1 MTIKIQV
8 FTDFDGTLS
17 IDDTGILLIDD
28 HRSLGTERRKVLDH
42 AILNGSI
49 TYRDALQEMWDN
61 VHISWEEAWTD
72 HLDHCQID
80 PGFPSFNEFCR
91 ENNFP
96 VTVLSSGL
104 YPVLERIMFNFLGE
118 KSKDIK
124 IVCNNAE
131 IKDRTWKIIWRDDSE
146 YGNDKSKTLI
156 EARQNASKDTI
167 FIFCGDGV
175 SDISAARHADIL
187 FARKGRDL
195 EIYCQRENIPFIA
208 FDTFAE
214 IEQVVRDLAQGKSK
228 LEKSDTGFC
237 KIIHA

>member
-1 MTIKIQV
+1 
-8 FTDFDGTLS
+8 
-17 IDDTGILLIDD
+17 
-28 HRSLGTERRKVLDH
+28 
-42 AILNGSI
+42 
-49 TYRDALQEMWDN
+49 MWDN

-91 ENNFP
+91 KNNFP

-146 YGNDKSKTLI
+146 YGNDKSKSKFSNFDSTFINIFLALI
-156 EARQNASKDTI
+156 EARQNAPKDTI

-175 SDISAARHADIL
+175 SDISAARHADVL